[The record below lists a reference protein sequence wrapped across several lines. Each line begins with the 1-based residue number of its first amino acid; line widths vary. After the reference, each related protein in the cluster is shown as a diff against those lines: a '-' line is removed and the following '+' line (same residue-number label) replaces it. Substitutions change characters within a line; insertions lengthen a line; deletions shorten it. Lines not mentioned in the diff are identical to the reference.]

1 MELVET
7 RHFGALRAEWEAL
20 ALASGGDNLFG
31 TYSLL
36 SRWLPHFGTPEHRLL
51 LHRNAGRL
59 TIGALAR
66 ITPRGLTLERHA
78 LELPPLIA
86 DRIERAPFGPLLDG
100 LARRGDVDE
109 LVLYRLPATPA
120 TRRALTSAADGRF
133 AVLAR
138 DPESAHQIDLTQPFS
153 HWLGDRPKKVRAE
166 LRRKACKL
174 GRELPGAWLRQIHG
188 RTAGLAAI
196 EQIEREGWKDQAGTA
211 IISTDAERG
220 FYGDLLDLPECRLY
234 LLDSAAGPLAYALC
248 LAHRGR
254 LYAFKSSYTAAHAAL
269 SPGLVLFYRLLE
281 QLAGTDPALHTLELL
296 GSDARW
302 KRELASRSPRFCT
315 WQLLRTSPARQL
327 YAEAYRLMT
336 ADPRLHAAVL
346 RARAAASLSRRR

>member
-7 RHFGALRAEWEAL
+7 RHFDALRAEWDAL

-36 SRWLPHFGTPEHRLL
+36 SRWLAHFGTPEHRVL
-51 LHRNAGRL
+51 LHRNAAGRL
-59 TIGALAR
+59 TIAALVR
-66 ITPRGLTLERHA
+66 ITPRGLALERHG
-78 LELPPLIA
+78 LEWPPLLA

-109 LVLYRLPATPA
+109 LVLHSLPATPA
-120 TRRALTSAADGRF
+120 TRRALSSAAAGRF

-138 DPESAHQIDLTQPFS
+138 DPEAAHQVDLTLRFS
-153 HWLGDRPKKVRAE
+153 AWLDSRPKKVRTE
-166 LRRKACKL
+166 LRRKSLKL
-174 GRELPGAWLRQIHG
+174 SRELPGAALRQVDG
-188 RTAGLAAI
+188 RAAGLAAI
-196 EQIEREGWKDQAGTA
+196 AQVEREGWKDHAGTA

-220 FYGDLLDLPECRLY
+220 FYGDLLDLPERRLY

-254 LYAFKSSYTAAHAAL
+254 LYALKTSYAAAQAAL
-269 SPGLVLFYRLLE
+269 SPGTVLFYRLLE
-281 QLAGTDPALHTLELL
+281 QLAGTDPALHTLELA

-302 KRELASRSPRFCT
+302 KRELASRSRQLCT

-327 YAEAYRLMT
+327 YAEAYHLMT
-336 ADPRLHAAVL
+336 AHPRIHAAAL
-346 RARAAASLSRRR
+346 RARAALRSRRP